1 MELAIAAEGVSS
13 SGNETTAAVA
23 VAGGVWLLQMPA
35 DETTTGAATTGEAR
49 SCVAGEEARE

>member
-13 SGNETTAAVA
+13 SGNETAA

>member
-1 MELAIAAEGVSS
+1 
-13 SGNETTAAVA
+13 
-23 VAGGVWLLQMPA
+23 MPA